1 MGMDLGGGG
10 GKKGQH
16 TPDMNVTPL
25 VDVVLVLLIIFMV
38 ITPLLAKQFWVHI
51 PPSPDENEE
60 REPPPDDAEG
70 PVVVTV
76 DNTGKVRINRD
87 VALDLEDRSE
97 AGDRRFAQRIERILV
112 NRQNRGLARQIFFD
126 AESDAEYGAAVQ
138 VLDLIRAGGAATIV
152 VSPKAI
158 PIPGR

>member
-10 GKKGQH
+10 GKKGRH

-51 PPSPDENEE
+51 PRLPEDDQPS
-60 REPPPDDAEG
+60 EPSEDREG

-76 DNTGKVRINRD
+76 DEDGTVRINRD
-87 VALDLEDRSE
+87 VVSREDF
-97 AGDRRFAQRIERILV
+97 AGRIERILV
-112 NRQNRGLARQIFFD
+112 SRQNRGLPRQIFFD
-126 AESDAEYGAAVQ
+126 AHSDAEYGDAVE
-138 VLDLIRAGGAATIV
+138 VFDLLRGGGAATIV
-152 VSPKAI
+152 VSTEAI
-158 PIPGR
+158 EIPSNG